1 MLNYLVALTCE
12 NWVDM
17 STKPWTNHKSL
28 WPRPHANT
36 ANSQSCKHMRSNMAD
51 EASAILFIIGLR
63 RAGIEN
69 WVKFAILR
77 VRMSLRLCLYASEN
91 QALACIVCA
100 WRGLGRVKK
109 KLANSWPARP
119 QQRSQD
125 AFRLASCIFSYAH
138 SLWEAS
144 TNSVYSHWLFTCNS
158 SGTMGTTTSTPFL
171 S

>member
-1 MLNYLVALTCE
+1 MLNYVVALTSE
-12 NWVDM
+12 NWVDI
-17 STKPWTNHKSL
+17 STKPWTNHKSF
-28 WPRPHANT
+28 WPRRHAN
-36 ANSQSCKHMRSNMAD
+36 SPSCKHMRSNMGD

-69 WVKFAILR
+69 WVKFVILR
-77 VRMSLRLCLYASEN
+77 VRMSLCLCLCVSEN
-91 QALACIVCA
+91 QALACVVCL

-109 KLANSWPARP
+109 LANSWPTRP

-125 AFRLASCIFSYAH
+125 ASRLASCIFSYAD
-138 SLWEAS
+138 SLSKAS

-158 SGTMGTTTSTPFL
+158 SVPCTPFL